1 MLRFLLL
8 NALIVVITI
17 FFSIWSI
24 FLALFDKKG
33 TIIHRYGATP
43 WAKVVLWICGVR
55 LEIEGLENVET
66 SLPRIYMSNH
76 QSYFD
81 IFAVLAG
88 LPVNFKFI
96 LKQELMRVPF
106 LGPAIRRA
114 GYIGIDRSEPKKALR
129 SMNEAANRIKNGAS
143 VLIFPEGTRSDNGD
157 VQSFKKGGFHL
168 AIKSGCDIVPV
179 AITNSRNIVPKGSR
193 KINRGSI
200 IMNIGQ
206 AISIK
211 EYPKRQ
217 MDRLIE
223 ETRTKIID
231 QMATRVDKEELCFP

>member
-55 LEIEGLENVET
+55 LEIEGLENVDA

-96 LKQELMRVPF
+96 LKQELMKIPF

-129 SMNEAANRIKNGAS
+129 SMNEAANRIKNGVS

-223 ETRTKIID
+223 ETRSKIID
-231 QMATRVDKEELCFP
+231 QMATGVDKEELCFP

>member
-1 MLRFLLL
+1 MLRFISL
-8 NALIVVITI
+8 NALIAVITI
-17 FFSIWSI
+17 SFSLWSI
-24 FLALFDKKG
+24 FLAIFDKNG

-55 LEIEGLENVET
+55 LQTEGLENDDA

-96 LKQELMRVPF
+96 LKQELMKIPF
-106 LGPAIRRA
+106 LGPAIKRA

-129 SMNEAANRIKNGAS
+129 SMNEAANKIRNGVS

-211 EYPKRQ
+211 QYPKRQ
-217 MDRLIE
+217 IDRLIE

-231 QMATRVDKEELCFP
+231 QMATRVDKGGVCFP

>member
-8 NALIVVITI
+8 NTLIAVITI
-17 FFSIWSI
+17 LFSVWSI

-43 WAKVVLWICGVR
+43 WAKVVLWICGVK
-55 LEIEGLENVET
+55 LETEGLENVEP

-96 LKQELMRVPF
+96 LKQELMKIPI

-129 SMNEAANRIKNGAS
+129 SMNEAANRIKSGVS

-157 VQSFKKGGFHL
+157 VQLFKKGGFHL

-179 AITNSRNIVPKGSR
+179 AIINSRNIVPKGSR

-211 EYPKRQ
+211 KYPKRQ
-217 MDRLIE
+217 IDRLIE
-223 ETRTKIID
+223 ETRKKIIE
-231 QMATRVDKEELCFP
+231 QMATKVDKEELCIP